1 VLQPGGRG
9 LLTPH
14 RVRLVNIRPQ
24 PAGKRRGDLNMSI
37 KTRIAVATGAA
48 LLLAAIVASPT
59 LAKKA
64 PPPSPPPPTP
74 SGNINLRVEGYEITT
89 ATGTAARIS
98 LDGIGQL
105 LSDTAGSL
113 NGVET
118 FTAVDPSGVNAEEVC
133 TGSVSGQ
140 ITAPS
145 GGFASGNGEFTIS
158 LSYAPTSGAGT
169 FCVATTAS
177 LLCNRTLAHPAYID
191 DLDAGEYHCVVTNLS
206 GSGISAASMNV
217 HLGSVEGTNGPTN

>member
-1 VLQPGGRG
+1 
-9 LLTPH
+9 
-14 RVRLVNIRPQ
+14 
-24 PAGKRRGDLNMSI
+24 MSI
-37 KTRIAVATGAA
+37 KSRIAAAAGAV
-48 LLLAAIVASPT
+48 LLLAAIAASPA

-64 PPPSPPPPTP
+64 PPPPPPTP

-89 ATGTAARIS
+89 ATGTVARIS
-98 LDGIGQL
+98 VDGIGQL

-118 FTAVDPSGVNAEEVC
+118 FTAVNPSGANAEEVC

-158 LSYAPTSGAGT
+158 LSYSPASGAGT

-177 LLCNRTLAHPAYID
+177 LLCNRTLAHPAYLD

-206 GSGISAASMNV
+206 GSGISAASMNA
-217 HLGSVEGTNGPTN
+217 HLDSVEGTNGPTN

>member
-1 VLQPGGRG
+1 
-9 LLTPH
+9 
-14 RVRLVNIRPQ
+14 
-24 PAGKRRGDLNMSI
+24 MSI
-37 KTRIAVATGAA
+37 KSRIAAAAGAA
-48 LLLAAIVASPT
+48 LLLAGIAASPA

-64 PPPSPPPPTP
+64 PPSPPPPTP

-89 ATGTAARIS
+89 ATGTVARIS
-98 LDGIGQL
+98 IDGIGQL

-113 NGVET
+113 NGVES
-118 FTAVDPSGVNAEEVC
+118 FTAVEPSGVTAEEVC

-145 GGFASGNGEFTIS
+145 GGFASGNGQFTIS
-158 LSYAPTSGAGT
+158 LSYTPASGAGT
-169 FCVATTAS
+169 LCVATTAS
-177 LLCNRTLAHPAYID
+177 LLCNRTLAHPAYVD

-206 GSGISAASMNV
+206 GSGISAASMNA

>member
-1 VLQPGGRG
+1 
-9 LLTPH
+9 
-14 RVRLVNIRPQ
+14 
-24 PAGKRRGDLNMSI
+24 MSI
-37 KTRIAVATGAA
+37 SRIAVAAGAA
-48 LLLAAIVASPT
+48 LLLAAIAASPA

-64 PPPSPPPPTP
+64 PPPPPPPTP

-98 LDGIGQL
+98 VDGIGQL

-158 LSYAPTSGAGT
+158 LSYTPASGAGT

-191 DLDAGEYHCVVTNLS
+191 DLDAGEYHCVVNNLS
-206 GSGISAASMNV
+206 GSGISAASLNA